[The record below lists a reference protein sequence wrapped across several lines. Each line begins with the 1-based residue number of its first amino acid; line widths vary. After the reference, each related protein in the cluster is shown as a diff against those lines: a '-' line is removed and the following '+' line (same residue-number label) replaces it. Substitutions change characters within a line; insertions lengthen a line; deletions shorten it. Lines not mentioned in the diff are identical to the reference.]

1 MKTIGVILFI
11 IIVLCNTVPHAIAE
25 LKLYLQ
31 EKKMKDKRKEDDEQ

>member
-1 MKTIGVILFI
+1 MKTISVILFI